1 MKLVR
6 TVLGDVDVIRLGR
19 VNYHEHLFQVSPL
32 LVGDELTDER
42 ASQAEARLLA
52 ASGFDA
58 MVDATPVGLG
68 RNPEALARI
77 SAATGLMVIGAT
89 GMHREA
95 HYSSDHWLRSLGVQR
110 RAELFL
116 DDLLHGMPRRDGG
129 QNGNWHRNRHG
140 DRDGNRDGKR
150 DGKRDGN
157 RNGNRNGN
165 RDGNRDGNRES
176 ERANGPDGS
185 PVRAGLLKAGVGY
198 WSITSFERET
208 LEAVAIAQTA
218 TGAPVMVHLEFCTAA
233 HEVLDLLGSIGV
245 PADRVV
251 LAHADRDPNPSLHLE
266 LTARGVWLG
275 YDGMARPRTRS
286 DAELLDLTEAV
297 VSGGAIDHILIGGDV
312 ARSSRYIAYG
322 GMPGLA
328 YLGERYLPQLRARIG
343 TGAVEGILTTN
354 AQRFLAWTIPETL
367 DR

>member
-1 MKLVR
+1 MTLVR
-6 TVLGDVDVIRLGR
+6 TVLGDVDAIRLGR

-32 LVGDELTDER
+32 LVGEELTDER
-42 ASQAEARLLA
+42 ASQVEARLLA

-89 GMHREA
+89 GVHREA

-116 DDLLHGMPRRDGG
+116 DDLLHGMPRQDGG
-129 QNGNWHRNRHG
+129 QNGNRHRNRHG
-140 DRDGNRDGKR
+140 D
-150 DGKRDGN
+150 
-157 RNGNRNGN
+157 
-165 RDGNRDGNRES
+165 RDGNRES
-176 ERANGPDGS
+176 ERANGPDGF
-185 PVRAGLLKAGVGY
+185 PVRAGILKAGVGY

-208 LEAVAIAQTA
+208 LEAVAAAQTA